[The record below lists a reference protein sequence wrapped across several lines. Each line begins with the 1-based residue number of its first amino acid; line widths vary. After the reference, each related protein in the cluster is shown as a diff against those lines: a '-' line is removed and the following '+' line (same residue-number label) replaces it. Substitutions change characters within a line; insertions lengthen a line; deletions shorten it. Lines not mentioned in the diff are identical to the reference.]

1 MSRNIFLEIAYDGS
15 EFNGWQLQ
23 ENGRSVQGE
32 LETALARL
40 HDRRRVVV
48 YGAGRTDS
56 GVHARGQCANFETDH
71 RSIPPK
77 KFREAINSH
86 LPPDVRVRRSVEV
99 PAAFHARHS
108 ATEREYRYYLL
119 PGEIV
124 LPHQRRYCVRLKRNA
139 DLRGWNRMAAA
150 LCGEHDFTSFAS
162 PSESADHH
170 VRRVYSAAFYP
181 EREYIVFRISAN
193 AFLWKMVRSIVGT
206 IIGMGTGDVDSFVE
220 ILHAR
225 DRSRAGTTAP
235 ARGLFLHHIRYGE
248 SIHGERSV

>member
-15 EFNGWQLQ
+15 DFNGWQLQ
-23 ENGRSVQGE
+23 HNGRSVQQE

-40 HDRRRVVV
+40 HDGRRVVL
-48 YGAGRTDS
+48 YGSGRTDS
-56 GVHARGQCANFETDH
+56 GVHARGQVANFETDH
-71 RSIPPK
+71 PSIPSQ

-86 LPPDVRVRRSVEV
+86 LPPDVRVRRSCEV
-99 PAAFHARHS
+99 PARFHARHS
-108 ATEREYRYYLL
+108 AVEREYRYYLSHS
-119 PGEIV
+119 PMV
-124 LPHQRRYCVRLKRNA
+124 LPHQRRHCVRLKRNV
-139 DLRGWNRMAAA
+139 DLQGWNAMAAA

-162 PSESADHH
+162 PSDSADHH
-170 VRRVYSAAFYP
+170 VRRIHNAVFYP
-181 EREYIVFRISAN
+181 ESEFIVFRISAN

-235 ARGLFLHHIRYGE
+235 ARGLFLHQVRYE
-248 SIHGERSV
+248 PPV